1 MTTITSV
8 LDTVESH
15 TKTLAH
21 HSVITLVALATT
33 TGVTLAQQ
41 GGGSV
46 GSGLCGTPLA
56 DTINQAAPLVIGL
69 LMFGGALLSV
79 ALHAASGLVKNPNSK
94 KEIKSWRNNA
104 AFTAVTAPLFAFMLQ
119 LFLGFTGANLA
130 NCINLV
136 PFFN

>member
-1 MTTITSV
+1 MNSDNMV
-8 LDTVESH
+8 LDTVASH
-15 TKTLAH
+15 TNTFVR
-21 HSVITLVALATT
+21 HSAVSLTALSVT
-33 TGVTLAQQ
+33 TGAAVAQQ
-41 GGGSV
+41 GGGPV
-46 GSGLCGTPLA
+46 GQGLCGTPLA
-56 DTINQAAPLVIGL
+56 STINQAAPLVIGL
-69 LMFGGALLSV
+69 LMFGGALLAV
-79 ALHAASGLVKNPNSK
+79 ALHAASGLLKNPNSK

>member
-1 MTTITSV
+1 MTNFTSV
-8 LDTVESH
+8 LDTVASH
-15 TKTLAH
+15 TKTLARR
-21 HSVITLVALATT
+21 SALSLATLAAT
-33 TGVTLAQQ
+33 TGVAFAQQ
-41 GGGSV
+41 GGDPV
-46 GSGLCGTPLA
+46 GQGLCGTPLA
-56 DTINQAAPLVIGL
+56 STINQAAPLVIGL
-69 LMFGGALLSV
+69 LMFGGLLLAV
-79 ALHAASGLVKNPNSK
+79 ALHAGSGLVKNPNTK